1 MNLGGMSLTQK
12 KVIVSSFHTSSPH
25 AIKESGINSDAIVSF
40 DSHIDDMAIG
50 IRPEVIDALKDNRI
64 MLHGVQRAA
73 AHIVFSLFFSNYG
86 LYPDKFRKQE
96 VKHVPIFLINPRSI
110 IESHFLHK
118 RVLLQD
124 EYGDQIP
131 EQYARLF
138 EKPIEEG
145 INDTIIYAANS
156 MGIKI
161 IPSPPAD
168 PIVEIRKVLENS
180 KTPVFDIDVDYFTVM
195 HDECFTPR
203 TVNGK
208 PMDNLGNLE
217 RVLKLIKKVKP
228 PLITMSEAKMKAL
241 EDPNSKTSYLLDSL
255 NNMGYER
262 EDFIL
267 VEDDE
272 YAQYLCNLPG
282 EFEKGYHK
290 HLRDLGLSIFS
301 EETND
306 KAFTDFA
313 KSFFEDKI

>member
-1 MNLGGMSLTQK
+1 MNLGDMSLTQK

-25 AIKESGINSDAIVSF
+25 AIKESGINLDAIVSF
-40 DSHIDDMAIG
+40 DSHIDDMLLG
-50 IRPEVIDALKDNRI
+50 IRAEVVDALQDDTV
-64 MLHGVQRAA
+64 MVHGFQRAA
-73 AHIVFSLFFSNYG
+73 THIVFSLFFSNYG
-86 LYPDKFRKQE
+86 AYTQAFRKQK
-96 VKHVPIFLINPRSI
+96 VKHVPIFLINPRST

-118 RVLLQD
+118 RVLIQD

-131 EQYARLF
+131 ERYARLF
-138 EKPIEEG
+138 EQSTEEG
-145 INDTIIYAANS
+145 INQVINLTRNS
-156 MGIKI
+156 TGIEI

-168 PIVEIRKVLENS
+168 SIVEIRKVLENS
-180 KTPVFDIDVDYFTVM
+180 KMPVFDIDVDYFTAM

-290 HLRDLGLSIFS
+290 HLRDLGLSVFS
-301 EETND
+301 EETNY
-306 KAFTDFA
+306 KAFTDFT

>member
-1 MNLGGMSLTQK
+1 LIQK
-12 KVIVSSFHTSSPH
+12 KVIVSSFHTSSPY
-25 AIKESGINSDAIVSF
+25 AIKESGINLDTIVSF
-40 DSHIDDMAIG
+40 DSHIDDMALG
-50 IRPEVIDALKDNRI
+50 IRAEVVDALEDNTV
-64 MLHGVQRAA
+64 MLHGFQRAA

-118 RVLLQD
+118 RALIQD

-131 EQYARLF
+131 ERLARLF

-145 INDTIIYAANS
+145 VKDTIVYTANL
-156 MGIKI
+156 MGIEI

-168 PIVEIRKVLENS
+168 PIVKIRKVLENS
-180 KTPVFDIDVDYFTVM
+180 KMPVFDIDVDYFAAM

-203 TVNGK
+203 TTNGK

-241 EDPNSKTSYLLDSL
+241 KDPNSKTSYLLDSL
-255 NNMGYER
+255 NNIGYER

-313 KSFFEDKI
+313 KSFLEDKI